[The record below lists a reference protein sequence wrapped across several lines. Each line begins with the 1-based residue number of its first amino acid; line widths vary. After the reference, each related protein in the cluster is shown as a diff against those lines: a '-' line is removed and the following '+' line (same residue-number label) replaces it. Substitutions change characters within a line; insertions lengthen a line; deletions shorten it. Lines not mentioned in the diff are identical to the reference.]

1 MSQAVSYP
9 VATGVT
15 IRRGDA
21 VAVTA
26 GELVLA
32 DETSLCIGAATS
44 DATEGVYV
52 SVQTGGEIYM
62 FADGAIAAGA
72 RVQASDAAD
81 GSVKSATA
89 LAGRMVGIAAAAA
102 VGGVVLVSV
111 NPFDINADT

>member
-21 VAVTA
+21 VSVTA

-32 DETSLCIGAATS
+32 GDTSLCIGAATS
-44 DATEGVYV
+44 DATEGVFV
-52 SVQTGGEIYM
+52 AVQTSGEIYM
-62 FADGAIAAGA
+62 FADGDIAAGA
-72 RVQASDAAD
+72 RVQASDEDD
-81 GSVKSATA
+81 GSVRSATS

-111 NPFDINADT
+111 GPFDINADT